1 MIVNGKTDSN
11 SGGASVAASRLVS
24 SLAPPIDASLRLPLL
39 TLFGGAAFWLVT
51 GSVLAMIASI
61 KFHAPDFLAACPW
74 LTYGRVQP
82 AADDALLYG
91 FCIPAGLGVAL
102 WLLAQ
107 LSQAPLRGALVPV
120 FAAKLWHLG
129 VLIGLIG
136 ILSGNSTGFAW
147 LEFPRAGSVIL
158 FFAYLLLAMWAMM
171 NFAARRER
179 ALHPSHWFLV
189 AALFWFPWIYSTA
202 NLFLVAWPA
211 RGIVQ
216 AIIGWWFANN
226 LIFIWLALVGI
237 GVTFYFLPKFSG
249 RPLQSYYLALFAFW
263 TLVLFGTWCGI
274 PPGAPVPA
282 WMPVLSSVAATLTV
296 VPVLAIAIIMWKTLR
311 GPTSGC
317 NITPTPLSAN
327 EVGGERREELASLFL
342 NSNPLAPSP
351 LSAQAGRGSRQQ
363 SQAAPPTNCEPKGGP
378 FCFIRFGFASFVLSS
393 LMFIATACPRISRVT
408 EFTWFGPSQT
418 QLQLYGFFAMTMFG
432 AIYHLLPRVVGV
444 GLPFPKLARLQ
455 FWLSMLGV
463 LLFIV
468 PLAIG
473 GVEQGMKLN
482 DPNIS
487 FLDATRATLVFFR
500 FSTTGLLLILFG
512 NLLFALNI
520 FGMTFVWGKSLVKKA
535 FAIVTAPLANAEVKS

>member
-1 MIVNGKTDSN
+1 MRTPDTRTETPDPRVD
-11 SGGASVAASRLVS
+11 S
-24 SLAPPIDASLRLPLL
+24 SLRWPLL
-39 TLFGGAAFWLVT
+39 ALLGGAALWLVT

-91 FCIPAGLGVAL
+91 FCLPAGLGVVL
-102 WLLAQ
+102 WLFTQ
-107 LSQAPLRGALVPV
+107 LGQAPLRGAIVPV

-136 ILSGNSTGFAW
+136 ILSGNGTGFAW
-147 LEFPRAGSVIL
+147 LEFPRAGSVVL
-158 FFAYLLLAMWAMM
+158 FFAYLLLALWAMM

-179 ALHPSHWFLV
+179 ALYPSHWFLV

-237 GVTFYFLPKFSG
+237 GTAFYFLPKFSG

-263 TLVLFGTWCGI
+263 TLILFGTWCGI

-282 WMPVLSSVAATLTV
+282 WMPALSSVASTLTV
-296 VPVLAIAIIMWKTLR
+296 VPVLAVGVIAWQTL
-311 GPTSGC
+311 C
-317 NITPTPLSAN
+317 
-327 EVGGERREELASLFL
+327 
-342 NSNPLAPSP
+342 
-351 LSAQAGRGSRQQ
+351 GS
-363 SQAAPPTNCEPKGGP
+363 THCEPKGGP

-408 EFTWFGPSQT
+408 EFTWFGPAQT
-418 QLQLYGFFAMTMFG
+418 QLQLYGFFAMMMFG
-432 AIYHLLPRVVGV
+432 AIYHLLPRAVGFDW
-444 GLPFPKLARLQ
+444 PFPKFNRLQ
-455 FWLSMLGV
+455 FWLSMSGV

-473 GVEQGMKLN
+473 GVVQGMKLN
-482 DPNIS
+482 NPSIA
-487 FLDATRATLVFFR
+487 FLDAIQATLFFFR
-500 FSTTGLLLILFG
+500 FSTVGLLFILLG
-512 NLLFALNI
+512 NSLFALNI
-520 FGMTFVWGKSLVKKA
+520 FAMTFVWEKSLVKKA
-535 FAIVTAPLANAEVKS
+535 YAIVTAPLETKVETGSASASLRRDKEVQS